1 MKGRLSSSDRMGLYI
16 TVIFHLTVIIVLLVV
31 KIGSELQKEQSF
43 VLDFSKAEELERE
56 QKEQIFKEEIS
67 KRLDDLIDAADVP
80 RSAIRNIAVD
90 AGSMLKDDRN
100 SQADADELYKEAERL
115 AQELKNGQNL
125 EDARNETVDLQR
137 DRKPKQN
144 QNEQKAYS
152 GPSVLSWTLDGRK
165 ASHLRIPAYKCYEA
179 GDVSVMIKVDP
190 QGRVTYA
197 KVIDEVSSTV
207 KCLRDYAIRA
217 ARTSRFSA
225 SDDPNH
231 AKGEVGQITY
241 RFIAQ

>member
-1 MKGRLSSSDRMGLYI
+1 MKGRLSSSDRIGLYI
-16 TVIFHLTVIIVLLVV
+16 TVIFHLTVIIVLLLVN
-31 KIGSELQKEQSF
+31 IGSTLQKEQSF

-56 QKEQIFKEEIS
+56 QKEQIFKEDIS
-67 KRLDDLIDAADVP
+67 KRLDDLIEAADVP

-90 AGSMLKDDRN
+90 AGSILKDDRN

-137 DRKPKQN
+137 DKPKQN
-144 QNEQKAYS
+144 QTVQKAYT

-190 QGRVTYA
+190 KGRVTYA
-197 KVIDEVSSTV
+197 KVIDEVSSTE
-207 KCLRDYAIRA
+207 KCLREYAIRA
-217 ARTSRFSA
+217 ARTSLFSA
-225 SDDPNH
+225 SNDPNH